1 MGVPQNRWFI
11 SGQIPLKWM
20 MTGGSPFLG
29 NLQFS
34 SILEWDLPWNK
45 PSSQLG
51 VPPISRLPRRGF
63 CRKIGGVPRRSMVPV
78 VRKTPRAHAWD
89 VAIGRY
95 DGRVET
101 PRVFKI
107 VGFCNSKI
115 GSDFRDIGWNQQYN
129 TANSQAIFWGLEF
142 GWKNG
147 PPAQSGF
154 HQHTSKIQFHQLFG
168 CENHGI
174 RWRLTP
180 YPTTDP
186 QRNDSNWV
194 SEINIFGL
202 VGVG

>member
-1 MGVPQNRWFI
+1 MAWKSLLRAVSTCERLII
-11 SGQIPLKWM
+11 SDCWRKGRHRKR
-20 MTGGSPFLG
+20 GGG
-29 NLQFS
+29 E
-34 SILEWDLPWNK
+34 LERL
-45 PSSQLG
+45 
-51 VPPISRLPRRGF
+51 SR
-63 CRKIGGVPRRSMVPV
+63 CRCVLL
-78 VRKTPRAHAWD
+78 
-89 VAIGRY
+89 
-95 DGRVET
+95 
-101 PRVFKI
+101 KI
-107 VGFCNSKI
+107 VKNLFASKSKNSKI